1 VNWVPR
7 DSRNPPQ
14 EERMA
19 IMTTNESRARFF
31 EGSLSDSVQNLWL
44 RYYPVSRHQRFK
56 ELLLQNIRPADRVL
70 EIGAGSGRF
79 NQNHFDLR
87 GKAARYVGVDP
98 DSSVLDNFYLDEA
111 YHCTADSL
119 PFPDESFDIVF
130 HYYVAEHFEE
140 PMACHREIAR
150 VLNPGGLLLFQTPS
164 RYWYP
169 MLVAQV
175 TPQWFHEF
183 YVRHFGSGRAEN
195 EVFPTYYRFNDDQA
209 ITKQLQNC
217 GFTCELEHHSV
228 APGYL
233 RFSKLSFLA
242 GVLYERF
249 IEKRVPALRG
259 VILGIGRKKA
269 SVLHDFAQRAERRT
283 TSRSDSAA
291 SRIGQKLAFQLED

>member
-1 VNWVPR
+1 MTIMATV
-7 DSRNPPQ
+7 
-14 EERMA
+14 ERG
-19 IMTTNESRARFF
+19 ARLF
-31 EGSLSDSVQNLWL
+31 EGRLSDSIERLWL

-56 ELLLQNIRPADRVL
+56 ELLQQNIRPTNHAL

-98 DSSVLDNFYLDEA
+98 DRSVLENSYLDEA

-150 VLNPGGLLLFQTPS
+150 VLKPGGLLLFQTPS

-169 MLVAQV
+169 MLAAQV

-183 YVRHFGSGRAEN
+183 YVRHFGSGRNEN
-195 EVFPTYYRFNDDQA
+195 EVFPTYYRLNDDHA
-209 ITKQLQNC
+209 ITKQLEGC

-233 RFSKLSFLA
+233 RFSRLSFLA
-242 GVLYERF
+242 GVLYERT
-249 IEKRVPALRG
+249 IEKRFPALRG
-259 VILGIGRKKA
+259 VIIGVARKKITTQYDPA
-269 SVLHDFAQRAERRT
+269 RRLELAQPEN
-283 TSRSDSAA
+283 
-291 SRIGQKLAFQLED
+291 G